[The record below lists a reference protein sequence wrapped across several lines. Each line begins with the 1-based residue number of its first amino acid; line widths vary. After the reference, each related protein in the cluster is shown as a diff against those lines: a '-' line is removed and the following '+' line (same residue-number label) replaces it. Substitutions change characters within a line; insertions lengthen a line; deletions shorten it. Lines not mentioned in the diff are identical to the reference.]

1 MSKLKNVKGGKI
13 VDKDRMG
20 SQKVL
25 SLLIEL
31 SIPAM
36 IGMIVNA
43 IYNIVDRMFIG
54 NAPDLGSLGLA
65 GITVSYPVTLI
76 LMALSLMAGIGG
88 ATRFSIAL
96 GAKEDEDAQ
105 YYQGN
110 ALMIT
115 VIFGIVFMV
124 LGNIFMDPILTILG
138 ASEKVL
144 PYASDYLSIILY
156 GGVFQCVAMC
166 GNNFS
171 RAQGNAKNAMVS
183 QLLGAGFN
191 IVFDYILIVQF
202 HMGMEGAALATI
214 GGQCLSMIWQL
225 SFLFGKRGIIPC
237 RLSHMK
243 LKKHYA
249 YMIMKT
255 GLPAFLMQLSTS
267 VLNIVINGTL
277 GLYGGDLAIS
287 TVGIITSVQTLMLM
301 PLTGMTQGQQP
312 IISYNYGAKNYHRV
326 KETLKYTIIG
336 SSILSCLGFLVIQL
350 FPSMIISIFN
360 QEPAIIELGNSA
372 LRIWF
377 ICLPLVGCQT
387 MCANFFQAIGMV
399 KQSSFLNL
407 LRQCLLLIPLIL
419 ILSWIF
425 GLYGVFIAVPIADSI
440 AFIITMYLIQRR
452 LKTFVAA

>member
-1 MSKLKNVKGGKI
+1 M
-13 VDKDRMG
+13 DKDRMG
-20 SQKVL
+20 TQK
-25 SLLIEL
+25 LLPLLVEL
-31 SIPAM
+31 SVPAM
-36 IGMIVNA
+36 IGMVVNA

-54 NAPDLGSLGLA
+54 NTPELGSLGLA
-65 GITVSYPVTLI
+65 GITVSYPVTLV
-76 LMALSLMAGIGG
+76 LMALSLMAGVGG

-96 GAKEDEDAQ
+96 GSKNEEDAK

-115 VIFGIVFMV
+115 VIFGFIFMIF
-124 LGNIFMDPILTILG
+124 GNIFMNPILTVLG

-144 PYASDYLSIILY
+144 PYASAYLSIILY
-156 GGVFQCVAMC
+156 GAVFQCVAMC

-191 IVFDYILIVQF
+191 IVFDYILIVQC

-225 SFLFGKRGIIPC
+225 AFLFGKRGIIQC
-237 RLSHMK
+237 RLNHMK
-243 LKKHYA
+243 LKIHYA
-249 YMIMKT
+249 SMIIKT

-267 VLNIVINGTL
+267 LLNIVINGTL
-277 GLYGGDLAIS
+277 GIYGGDLAIS

-312 IISYNYGAKNYHRV
+312 IISYNYGAENYSRV
-326 KETLKYTIIG
+326 KQTLKYTIIG
-336 SSILSCLGFLVIQL
+336 ASILSCLGFLIIQL

-360 QEPAIIELGNSA
+360 QEPEIIELGNTA

-377 ICLPLVGCQT
+377 LCLPFVGCQT

-425 GLYGVFIAVPIADSI
+425 GLYGVFFAVPIADFI
-440 AFIITMYLIQRR
+440 AFVITIYLIRR
-452 LKTFVAA
+452 RMKMWNID

>member
-1 MSKLKNVKGGKI
+1 MNKARMENGKI
-13 VDKDRMG
+13 
-20 SQKVL
+20 L
-25 SLLIEL
+25 PLLVEL
-31 SIPAM
+31 SVPAM

-54 NAPDLGSLGLA
+54 NAPQLGSLGLA
-65 GITVSYPVTLI
+65 GITISFPVTLI
-76 LMALSLMAGIGG
+76 LMALSLMAGVGG

-96 GAKEDEDAQ
+96 GAKEDDQAK

-115 VIFGIVFMV
+115 ILFGLFFMIF
-124 LGNIFMDPILTILG
+124 GNIFMNPILEVLG
-138 ASEKVL
+138 ASQQVL
-144 PYASDYLSIILY
+144 PYARSYLSIILY
-156 GGVFQCVAMC
+156 GAVFQCVAMC

-171 RAQGNAKNAMVS
+171 RAQGNAKNAMIS
-183 QLLGAGFN
+183 QMLGAGFN
-191 IVFDYILIVQF
+191 ILFDYILIVQF

-214 GGQCLSMIWQL
+214 GGQFLSMVWQL
-225 SFLFGKRGIIPC
+225 SYLFGKRSLIQC
-237 RLSHMK
+237 KREHMK
-243 LKKHYA
+243 LKFEYA
-249 YMIMKT
+249 FMIMKT
-255 GLPAFLMQLSTS
+255 GLPAFLMQMSTS
-267 VLNIVINGTL
+267 LLNIVINGTL
-277 GLYGGDLAIS
+277 GKYGGDTAIS

-312 IISYNYGAKNYHRV
+312 IISYNYGAKQYHRV

-336 SSILSCLGFLVIQL
+336 STIIVVVGFSVIQL
-350 FPSMIISIFN
+350 LPETIISMFN
-360 QEPAIIELGNSA
+360 QEKEIIDLGRIA

-419 ILSWIF
+419 ILSYMI
-425 GLYGVFIAVPIADSI
+425 GLYGVFIAVPIADI
-440 AFIITMYLIQRR
+440 LAFMITMILIIKETKSFGQ
-452 LKTFVAA
+452 KEIK

>member
-1 MSKLKNVKGGKI
+1 MNKEKMETGKI
-13 VDKDRMG
+13 
-20 SQKVL
+20 L
-25 SLLIEL
+25 PLLIEL
-31 SIPAM
+31 SVPAM

-54 NAPDLGSLGLA
+54 NAPHLGSIGLA
-65 GITVSYPVTLI
+65 GITISYPVTLI
-76 LMALSLMAGIGG
+76 LMALSLMAGVGG

-96 GAKEDEDAQ
+96 GAKQDDDAK

-115 VIFGIVFMV
+115 VIFGLFFMIV
-124 LGNIFMDPILTILG
+124 GNLFMDPILTILG
-138 ASEKVL
+138 ASDQVL
-144 PYASDYLSIILY
+144 PHAKAYLSIILY
-156 GGVFQCVAMC
+156 GAVFQCVAMC

-171 RAQGNAKNAMVS
+171 RAQGNARNAMVS

-191 IVFDYILIVQF
+191 ILFDYILIVQC

-214 GGQCLSMIWQL
+214 GGQFLSMVWQL
-225 SFLFGKRGIIPC
+225 MFLFGKRGLIQC
-237 RLSHMK
+237 QFEHMK
-243 LKKHYA
+243 LKKHFT
-249 YMIMKT
+249 YMIIKT
-255 GLPAFLMQLSTS
+255 GLPAFLMQISTS

-277 GLYGGDLAIS
+277 GTYGGDTAIS

-312 IISYNYGAKNYHRV
+312 IISYNFGAKCYHRV
-326 KETLKYTIIG
+326 KETLRYTIIG
-336 SSILSCLGFLVIQL
+336 ASLIAVAGFLAIEL
-350 FPSMIISIFN
+350 FPALIISMFN
-360 QEPAIIELGNSA
+360 QETEIIHLGSTA

-377 ICLPLVGCQT
+377 LCLPLVGCQT

-419 ILSWIF
+419 ILSFAF
-425 GLYGVFIAVPIADSI
+425 GLYGVFVAVPIADLV
-440 AFIITMYLIQRR
+440 AFIITMYLIKKEM
-452 LKTFVAA
+452 KTFVVQENES

>member
-1 MSKLKNVKGGKI
+1 MNKDKMENGKI
-13 VDKDRMG
+13 
-20 SQKVL
+20 L
-25 SLLIEL
+25 PLLVEL
-31 SIPAM
+31 SVPAM

-54 NAPDLGSLGLA
+54 NAPHLGSLGLA
-65 GITVSYPVTLI
+65 GITISYPVTLV
-76 LMALSLMAGIGG
+76 LMALSLMAGVGG

-96 GAKEDEDAQ
+96 GAKQDDDAK

-110 ALMIT
+110 SLMIT
-115 VIFGIVFMV
+115 VIFGLIFMIF
-124 LGNIFMDPILTILG
+124 GNLFMDPMLTILG
-138 ASEKVL
+138 ASEQVL
-144 PYASDYLSIILY
+144 PHARAYLSIILY
-156 GGVFQCVAMC
+156 GAVFQCVAMC

-171 RAQGNAKNAMVS
+171 RAQGNARNAMVS

-191 IVFDYILIVQF
+191 IIFDYILIVQF

-214 GGQCLSMIWQL
+214 GGQFLSMVWQL
-225 SFLFGKRGIIPC
+225 SYLFGKRGLIQC
-237 RLSHMK
+237 RFDHMK
-243 LKKHYA
+243 LKKHFT
-249 YMIMKT
+249 YMIIKT
-255 GLPAFLMQLSTS
+255 GLPAFLMQMSTS

-277 GLYGGDLAIS
+277 GIYGGDTAIS

-312 IISYNYGAKNYHRV
+312 IISYNFGAKRFERV
-326 KETLKYTIIG
+326 KETLKYTVIGASIIAV
-336 SSILSCLGFLVIQL
+336 IGFIAIQF
-350 FPSMIISIFN
+350 FPAIIISMFN
-360 QEPAIIELGNSA
+360 QEKSIIDLGSTA

-419 ILSWIF
+419 ILSLIF
-425 GLYGVFIAVPIADSI
+425 GLYGVFIAVPIADLI
-440 AFIITMYLIQRR
+440 AFVITMYLIKKEM
-452 LKTFVAA
+452 KTFVVEEV

>member
-25 SLLIEL
+25 TLLIEL
-31 SIPAM
+31 SVPAM

-76 LMALSLMAGIGG
+76 LMALSLMAGVGG

-96 GAKEDEDAQ
+96 GAKEEEDAK

-191 IVFDYILIVQF
+191 IVFDYILI
-202 HMGMEGAALATI
+202 
-214 GGQCLSMIWQL
+214 
-225 SFLFGKRGIIPC
+225 
-237 RLSHMK
+237 
-243 LKKHYA
+243 
-249 YMIMKT
+249 
-255 GLPAFLMQLSTS
+255 
-267 VLNIVINGTL
+267 
-277 GLYGGDLAIS
+277 
-287 TVGIITSVQTLMLM
+287 
-301 PLTGMTQGQQP
+301 
-312 IISYNYGAKNYHRV
+312 
-326 KETLKYTIIG
+326 
-336 SSILSCLGFLVIQL
+336 
-350 FPSMIISIFN
+350 
-360 QEPAIIELGNSA
+360 
-372 LRIWF
+372 
-377 ICLPLVGCQT
+377 
-387 MCANFFQAIGMV
+387 
-399 KQSSFLNL
+399 
-407 LRQCLLLIPLIL
+407 
-419 ILSWIF
+419 
-425 GLYGVFIAVPIADSI
+425 
-440 AFIITMYLIQRR
+440 
-452 LKTFVAA
+452 